1 MLKVLNTLRWVYVGF
16 LLGATTMCYLIS
28 EGEKVEEKEKLKKKS
43 KYDDPDWVQEK
54 MYGEYSHA

>member
-1 MLKVLNTLRWVYVGF
+1 VYVGF